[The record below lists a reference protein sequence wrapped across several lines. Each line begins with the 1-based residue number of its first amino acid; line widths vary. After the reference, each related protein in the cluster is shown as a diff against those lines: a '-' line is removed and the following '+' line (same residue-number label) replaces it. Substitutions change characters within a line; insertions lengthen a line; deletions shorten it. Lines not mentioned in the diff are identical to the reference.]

1 MDECIITTNGLT
13 KRYGKANVLDDVSMT
28 IKRGHIYGLIGQN
41 GAGKTTLMR
50 IISGLAYSNYG
61 DLQVF
66 GETSIKN
73 IEEARKRIGTLIEGP
88 ALYPHM
94 NAFGNLN
101 VDRIQKGIPG
111 KACIDRV
118 LKLVDLTDTK
128 RKKTKHFSL
137 GMKQRLGIA
146 MALLSEPEFLILD
159 EPVNG
164 LDPMGIIEIRELL
177 TKLNEQ
183 EGVTIL
189 ISSHILS
196 ELDQLANHY
205 GILHEGRLIEEISGA
220 TLQEKCRNYLHI
232 QVNDVSK
239 ATVILENKLKTT
251 DYEVRPEG
259 VIHLYAYLSDSA
271 KVATELSLG
280 GIAVKEIVP
289 KGDSLETYFAKKI
302 GGISYV

>member
-1 MDECIITTNGLT
+1 MDTCVIRTKGLT
-13 KRYGKANVLDDVSMT
+13 KIYGQTKALDDVSMT
-28 IKRGHIYGLIGQN
+28 IKPGQIYGLIGQN

-50 IISGLAYSNYG
+50 IISGLAYSQDG
-61 DLQVF
+61 ELQVF
-66 GETSIKN
+66 EGMRPKAN
-73 IEEARKRIGTLIEGP
+73 EEARKRIGTLIEGP

-94 NAFGNLN
+94 HAYGNLN
-101 VDRIQKGIPG
+101 ADRIQKGIPG
-111 KACIDRV
+111 TACIDRV
-118 LKLVDLTDTK
+118 LRLVDLTETK
-128 RKKTKHFSL
+128 RKKVKHFSL

-164 LDPMGIIEIRELL
+164 LDPMGIIEIRKLL

-196 ELDQLANHY
+196 ELDQLANYY
-205 GILHEGRLIEEISGA
+205 GILHEGRLVQEISGA
-220 TLQEKCRNYLHI
+220 MLQEKCKKYLYVH
-232 QVNDVSK
+232 VNDVTR
-239 ATVILENKLKTT
+239 ATVILENHLKTT
-251 DYEVRPEG
+251 NYEVRPEG
-259 VIHLYAYLSDSA
+259 VIHLYDYLNDSA

-289 KGDSLETYFAKKI
+289 KGDSLETYFAKTI
-302 GGISYV
+302 GGTSYV

>member
-1 MDECIITTNGLT
+1 MNTNIVTTNGLT
-13 KRYGKANVLDDVSMT
+13 KIYGKAKVLDNVSIT
-28 IKRGHIYGLIGQN
+28 IKHGHIYGLIGQN

-50 IISGLAYSNYG
+50 IISGLAYSNHG

-66 GETSIKN
+66 GKKSIKK

-94 NAFGNLN
+94 SAYDNLN
-101 VDRIQKGIPG
+101 ADRIQKGIPG
-111 KACIDRV
+111 TACIDRV
-118 LKLVDLTDTK
+118 LKLVDLTGTK
-128 RKKTKHFSL
+128 KKKIKHFSL

-164 LDPMGIIEIRELL
+164 LDPIGIIEVRELL
-177 TKLNEQ
+177 SKLNKQ

-205 GILHEGRLIEEISGA
+205 GILHEGKLIEEISGTA
-220 TLQEKCRNYLHI
+220 LQEKCRSYLHI

-239 ATVILENKLKTT
+239 ATVILENRLKTT
-251 DYEVRPEG
+251 DYEVLPEG
-259 VIHLYAYLSDSA
+259 VIHLYEYLNDSA
-271 KVATELSLG
+271 KVATELSLQ

-289 KGDSLETYFAKKI
+289 KGDSLETYFGKKI
-302 GGISYV
+302 GGAYNV